1 MRRAVLLAS
10 LAAILMAA
18 PVSTSAEEESWGYD
32 LAGDLMSPYCPGRAL
47 SECPSPKAGELR
59 VWILEQ
65 EQAGRSRADV
75 EAQLY
80 GQFGEQLRQAP
91 KAEGMGLVAYAVPI
105 GVFAAGGL
113 LVVLFLR
120 RASSGSSEAASAAP
134 SPPPSPG
141 DEELERLLDEQL
153 RS

>member
-1 MRRAVLLAS
+1 MRRAVLLTS
-10 LAAILMAA
+10 LAAILLVA
-18 PVSTSAEEESWGYD
+18 PVSASAEESWGYD

-47 SECPSPKAGELR
+47 SECPSPKAGQLR
-59 VWILEQ
+59 AWILEQ
-65 EQAGRSRADV
+65 EQAGRSRSDV

-105 GVFAAGGL
+105 GVFVAGGL

-120 RASSGSSEAASAAP
+120 RARSGRLEVASAAA
-134 SPPPSPG
+134 SPG